1 MWGFGI
7 LKFHHSLR
15 AIFAFDL
22 FGVLDNTEEYLR
34 AVKWAII
41 YHPLYCLIFAAINL
55 CIASVGGGGI
65 CRIAALQFA
74 RGEKPGVTESLRFSI
89 KRFTSFLGTPIVPM
103 IIVAIAGACV
113 AIIGL
118 ISNIP
123 LGLGELAVGILTL
136 PALAAG
142 AIIAAVVLG
151 AIGGFN
157 LTFPAVA
164 YNGSD
169 SLDAVSRSFNYVY
182 AKPWRMGFYTAIAV
196 IYGAICY
203 IFVRFFAFL
212 LLWSTYSGTLSWGFD
227 ATVHRGLPNKIVA
240 IWPEP
245 SFSRLVAYSSA
256 AGNWSESAAALL
268 VYLSAL
274 VIVGLVASFI
284 ISFYFSSNTVIY
296 ALMRNQVDD
305 TPLEQ
310 VYTEAENKK
319 TARRNRTV
327 AVI

>member
-7 LKFHHSLR
+7 AKFHHSLR
-15 AIFAFDL
+15 AIFTFDP
-22 FGVLDNTEEYLR
+22 FGVLNNAEECLG
-34 AVKWAII
+34 AAKWAIK
-41 YHPLYCLIFAAINL
+41 YHPIYCLIFAAINL
-55 CIASVGGGGI
+55 CVVSVGGGAI

-89 KRFTSFLGTPIVPM
+89 KKFTSFLGTPIVPM

-123 LGLGELAVGILTL
+123 LGLGELAVGVLML

-164 YNGSD
+164 YDGSD

-182 AKPWRMGFYTAIAV
+182 AKPWRLGFYTAIAV

-212 LLWSTYSGTLSWGFD
+212 LLWSTYRGLRVGAITQS
-227 ATVHRGLPNKIVA
+227 ARGLPDKIAA

-245 SFSRLVAYSSA
+245 TFPRLLIYSQATGSS
-256 AGNWSESAAALL
+256 SESIAAVL

-296 ALMRNQVDD
+296 ALMRNQVDE
-305 TPLEQ
+305 TPLET
-310 VYTEAENKK
+310 VYTETAEIKGPS
-319 TARRNRTV
+319 A
-327 AVI
+327 